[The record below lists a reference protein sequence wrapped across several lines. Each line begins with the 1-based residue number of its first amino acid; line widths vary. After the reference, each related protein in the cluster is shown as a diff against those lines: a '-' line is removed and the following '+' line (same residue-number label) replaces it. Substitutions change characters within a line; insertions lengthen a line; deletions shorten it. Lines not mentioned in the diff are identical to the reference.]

1 VIPSS
6 AHIPFARLTDL
17 AEGRLSAGEQ
27 TRLQS
32 HLTACPRCAAD
43 LAWLE
48 RVITCLRTDDST
60 DPPPQVIARAVQL
73 FAARAGRTAPAAGW
87 PERILAVLRFDSA
100 QSPLALGQR
109 AGPAPARQLL
119 FSAGAHDLDL
129 RLTPAGEAW
138 VVTGQVLGP
147 DTTGRAEQR
156 GAANVVQAVLS
167 DLSEFALPAVPAGHY
182 ALVLHL
188 ADAEVE
194 VADLPVGSA

>member
-1 VIPSS
+1 V
-6 AHIPFARLTDL
+6 
-17 AEGRLSAGEQ
+17 
-27 TRLQS
+27 
-32 HLTACPRCAAD
+32 HLF
-43 LAWLE
+43 
-48 RVITCLRTDDST
+48 S
-60 DPPPQVIARAVQL
+60 
-73 FAARAGRTAPAAGW
+73 ARAGRPAPAAGW
-87 PERILAVLRFDSA
+87 PQRILAVLRFDSA

-147 DTTGRAEQR
+147 DTAGRAELR

-167 DLSEFALPAVPAGHY
+167 DLSEFALPAVPAGRY

-194 VADLPVGSA
+194 VADLPVGIA